1 MIKDIIG
8 REKER
13 ELLNQYIDSNE
24 SEFIA
29 IYGRRRVGKTFLIR
43 KMFGERLAFYMTG
56 MDNVT
61 MQDQLL
67 NFTLELRKFSG
78 KDIPVPENWLYA
90 FNSLATYLESL
101 PNGNKI
107 IFMDELPWMDT
118 PKSKFISAL
127 EHFWNSWASNRSDIK
142 LIVCGSATSW
152 MIDKLINNRGGL
164 HNRLTHR
171 MAIEPF
177 NLQECEQYFEAKGFG
192 YSQKEIAE
200 CYMIMGGIPFYLKQ
214 MQKGLSVA
222 QNIDRLFF
230 EIGCALD
237 GEFNNLYRALFKFS
251 ENYIRIVEALASKG
265 KGLTR
270 QEIIQQTKLS
280 NNGGLTTMLKELESC
295 GFIRQYEPFAKQKKD
310 ILYQL
315 TDFYSLFYFRFIQ
328 KNRYRDEHFWTN
340 SLESGI
346 HRSWSGYAFEMLCL
360 MHIAEIKKALG
371 ISGVQSLTSS
381 WRSNSSEEGAQIDL
395 VIDRKDQ
402 TVNLCEMKYADRT
415 FVIDKQ
421 YDENL
426 RNKLASFREETKT
439 RKSLHLTFVT
449 TYGVKP
455 NAYSGHI
462 QKEVVLEDLFK

>member
-43 KMFGERLAFYMTG
+43 KMFSERLAFYMTG

-152 MIDKLINNRGGL
+152 MIDKLINNQGGL

-237 GEFNNLYRALFKFS
+237 GEFDNLYRALFKFS
-251 ENYIRIVEALASKG
+251 GNYIRIVEALASKG

-270 QEIIQQTKLS
+270 QEIIQQTKLP

-315 TDFYSLFYFRFIQ
+315 TDFYSLFYFRFIP

-340 SLESGI
+340 SLGSGI
-346 HRSWSGYAFEMLCL
+346 HRSWSGYAFEILCL

>member
-127 EHFWNSWASNRSDIK
+127 ENFWNSWASNRSDIK

-152 MIDKLINNRGGL
+152 MIDKLINNQGGL

-237 GEFNNLYRALFKFS
+237 GEFDNLYRALFKFS

-270 QEIIQQTKLS
+270 QEIIQQTKLP

-340 SLESGI
+340 SLGSGI

>member
-8 REKER
+8 RKKEC

-192 YSQKEIAE
+192 YSLKEIAE
-200 CYMIMGGIPFYLKQ
+200 CYMIMGGIPYYLKQ

-237 GEFNNLYRALFKFS
+237 GEFDNLYRALFKFS

-270 QEIIQQTKLS
+270 QEIIQQTKLP

-340 SLESGI
+340 SLGSGI

-426 RNKLASFREETKT
+426 RNKIASFREETKT

-462 QKEVVLEDLFK
+462 QKEVTLEDLFV

>member
-237 GEFNNLYRALFKFS
+237 GEFDNLYRALFKFS

-270 QEIIQQTKLS
+270 QEIIQQTKLP
-280 NNGGLTTMLKELESC
+280 NNGGLTTMLKKLESC

-340 SLESGI
+340 SLGSGI

>member
-237 GEFNNLYRALFKFS
+237 GEFDNLYRALFKFS
-251 ENYIRIVEALASKG
+251 ENYIRIVEAMASKG

-270 QEIIQQTKLS
+270 QEIIQQTKLP

-340 SLESGI
+340 SLGSGI
-346 HRSWSGYAFEMLCL
+346 HRSWSEYAFEMLCL

>member
-118 PKSKFISAL
+118 PKSKFLSAL
-127 EHFWNSWASNRSDIK
+127 EHFWNSWAANRSDIK

-152 MIDKLINNRGGL
+152 MIDKLINNQGGL

-237 GEFNNLYRALFKFS
+237 GEFDNLYRALFKFS

-265 KGLTR
+265 KELTR
-270 QEIIQQTKLS
+270 QKIIQQTKLP

-340 SLESGI
+340 SLGSGI
-346 HRSWSGYAFEMLCL
+346 HRSWSEYAFEMLCL

>member
-43 KMFGERLAFYMTG
+43 KMFSERLAFYMTG

-237 GEFNNLYRALFKFS
+237 GEFDNLYRALFKFS

-270 QEIIQQTKLS
+270 QEIIQQTKLP

-340 SLESGI
+340 SLGSGI
-346 HRSWSGYAFEMLCL
+346 HRSWSGYAFEILCL

-371 ISGVQSLTSS
+371 ISGVQSLTPS
-381 WRSNSSEEGAQIDL
+381 WRSNASEEGAQIDL

>member
-237 GEFNNLYRALFKFS
+237 GEFDNLYRALFKFS

-270 QEIIQQTKLS
+270 QEIIQQTKLP
-280 NNGGLTTMLKELESC
+280 NNGGLTTMLKELKSC

-340 SLESGI
+340 SLGSGI

>member
-8 REKER
+8 RKKEY

-200 CYMIMGGIPFYLKQ
+200 CYMIMGGIPYYLKQ

-237 GEFNNLYRALFKFS
+237 GEFDNLYRALFKFS

-270 QEIIQQTKLS
+270 QEIIQQTKLP

-340 SLESGI
+340 SLGSGI

-426 RNKLASFREETKT
+426 RNKIASFREETKT

-462 QKEVVLEDLFK
+462 QKEVTLEDLFV

>member
-177 NLQECEQYFEAKGFG
+177 NLQECEQYFEAKGFS

-237 GEFNNLYRALFKFS
+237 GEFDNLYRALFKFS

-270 QEIIQQTKLS
+270 QEIIQQTKLP

-295 GFIRQYEPFAKQKKD
+295 GFIRQYEPFAKLKKD

-340 SLESGI
+340 SLGSGI

-449 TYGVKP
+449 TYGVNP

>member
-237 GEFNNLYRALFKFS
+237 GEFDNLYRALFKFS

-270 QEIIQQTKLS
+270 QEIIQQTKLP

-315 TDFYSLFYFRFIQ
+315 TDFYSLFYFCFIQ

-340 SLESGI
+340 SLGSGI
-346 HRSWSGYAFEMLCL
+346 HRSWSGYAFEILCL

-381 WRSNSSEEGAQIDL
+381 WRSNSSEEDAQIDL

>member
-1 MIKDIIG
+1 
-8 REKER
+8 
-13 ELLNQYIDSNE
+13 
-24 SEFIA
+24 
-29 IYGRRRVGKTFLIR
+29 
-43 KMFGERLAFYMTG
+43 
-56 MDNVT
+56 
-61 MQDQLL
+61 
-67 NFTLELRKFSG
+67 
-78 KDIPVPENWLYA
+78 
-90 FNSLATYLESL
+90 
-101 PNGNKI
+101 
-107 IFMDELPWMDT
+107 MDELPWMDT

-192 YSQKEIAE
+192 YSQKEITE

-237 GEFNNLYRALFKFS
+237 GEFDNLYRALFKFS
-251 ENYIRIVEALASKG
+251 ENYIRIVEALSSKG

-270 QEIIQQTKLS
+270 QEIIQQTKLP

-340 SLESGI
+340 SLGSGI
-346 HRSWSGYAFEMLCL
+346 HHSWSGYAFEMLCL

>member
-237 GEFNNLYRALFKFS
+237 GEFDNLYRALFKFS

-270 QEIIQQTKLS
+270 QEIIQQTKLP

-340 SLESGI
+340 SLGSGI
-346 HRSWSGYAFEMLCL
+346 HRSWSGYAFEILCL

>member
-177 NLQECEQYFEAKGFG
+177 NLQECKQYFEAKGFG

-237 GEFNNLYRALFKFS
+237 GEFDNLYRALFKFS
-251 ENYIRIVEALASKG
+251 ENYIRIVEAMASKG

-270 QEIIQQTKLS
+270 QEIIQQTKLP

-340 SLESGI
+340 SLGSGI

>member
-177 NLQECEQYFEAKGFG
+177 NLQECEQYFEAKGFS

-237 GEFNNLYRALFKFS
+237 GEFDNLYRALFKFS

-270 QEIIQQTKLS
+270 QEIIQQTKLP

-295 GFIRQYEPFAKQKKD
+295 GFIRQYEPFAKLKKD

-340 SLESGI
+340 SLGSGI

>member
-1 MIKDIIG
+1 
-8 REKER
+8 
-13 ELLNQYIDSNE
+13 
-24 SEFIA
+24 
-29 IYGRRRVGKTFLIR
+29 
-43 KMFGERLAFYMTG
+43 
-56 MDNVT
+56 
-61 MQDQLL
+61 
-67 NFTLELRKFSG
+67 
-78 KDIPVPENWLYA
+78 
-90 FNSLATYLESL
+90 
-101 PNGNKI
+101 
-107 IFMDELPWMDT
+107 MDELPWMDT

-237 GEFNNLYRALFKFS
+237 GEFDNLYRALFKFS

-270 QEIIQQTKLS
+270 QEIIQQTKLP

-340 SLESGI
+340 SLGSGI

>member
-237 GEFNNLYRALFKFS
+237 GEFDNLYRALFKFS
-251 ENYIRIVEALASKG
+251 GNYIRIVEALASKG

-270 QEIIQQTKLS
+270 QEIIQQTKLP
-280 NNGGLTTMLKELESC
+280 NNGGLTTMLKKLESC

-315 TDFYSLFYFRFIQ
+315 TDFYSLFYFCFIQ

-340 SLESGI
+340 SLGSGI

-381 WRSNSSEEGAQIDL
+381 WRSNSSEEDAQIDL

>member
-237 GEFNNLYRALFKFS
+237 GEFDNLYRALFKFS

-270 QEIIQQTKLS
+270 QEIIQQTKLP

-340 SLESGI
+340 SLGSGI
-346 HRSWSGYAFEMLCL
+346 HRSWSEYAFEMLCL

>member
-90 FNSLATYLESL
+90 FNSLSTYLESL

-177 NLQECEQYFEAKGFG
+177 NLQECKQYFEAKGFG

-237 GEFNNLYRALFKFS
+237 GEFDNLYRALFKFS
-251 ENYIRIVEALASKG
+251 ENYIRIVEAMASKG

-270 QEIIQQTKLS
+270 QEIIQQTKLP

-340 SLESGI
+340 SLGSGI

>member
-8 REKER
+8 REKEQ

-78 KDIPVPENWLYA
+78 EDISVPENWLYA

-177 NLQECEQYFEAKGFG
+177 NLRECEQYFEAKGFG

-214 MQKGLSVA
+214 MQKGLSIA

-237 GEFNNLYRALFKFS
+237 GEFDNLYRALFKFS
-251 ENYIRIVEALASKG
+251 ENYIKIVEVLASKG

-270 QEIIQQTKLS
+270 QEIIQQTKLP

-340 SLESGI
+340 SLGNGT

-360 MHIAEIKKALG
+360 MHITEIKKTLG

-426 RNKLASFREETKT
+426 RNKIASFREETKT

-449 TYGVKP
+449 TYGVKS

-462 QKEVVLEDLFK
+462 QKEVLLEDLFK

>member
-177 NLQECEQYFEAKGFG
+177 NLQECKQYFEAKGFG

-237 GEFNNLYRALFKFS
+237 GEFDNLYRALFKFS
-251 ENYIRIVEALASKG
+251 ENYIRIVEAMASKG

-270 QEIIQQTKLS
+270 QEIIQQTKLP

-340 SLESGI
+340 SLGSGI

-449 TYGVKP
+449 TYGVNH

>member
-43 KMFGERLAFYMTG
+43 KMFSERLAFYMTG

-237 GEFNNLYRALFKFS
+237 GEFDNLYRALFKFS

-270 QEIIQQTKLS
+270 QEIIQQTKLP

-315 TDFYSLFYFRFIQ
+315 TDFYSLFYFRFIP

-340 SLESGI
+340 SLGSGI

>member
-237 GEFNNLYRALFKFS
+237 GEFDNLYRALFKFS

-270 QEIIQQTKLS
+270 QEIIQQTKLP

-328 KNRYRDEHFWTN
+328 KNRYRDEQFWTN
-340 SLESGI
+340 SLGSGI

>member
-177 NLQECEQYFEAKGFG
+177 NLQECKQYFEAKGFG

-237 GEFNNLYRALFKFS
+237 GEFDNLYRALFKFS

-270 QEIIQQTKLS
+270 QEIIQQTKLP

-340 SLESGI
+340 SLGSGI

>member
-127 EHFWNSWASNRSDIK
+127 ENFWNSWASNRSDIK

-237 GEFNNLYRALFKFS
+237 GEFDNLYRALFKFS

-270 QEIIQQTKLS
+270 QEIIQQTKLP

-340 SLESGI
+340 SLGSGI
-346 HRSWSGYAFEMLCL
+346 HRSWSGYAFEILCL

>member
-237 GEFNNLYRALFKFS
+237 GEFDNLYRALFKFS

-270 QEIIQQTKLS
+270 QEIIQQTKLP

-340 SLESGI
+340 SLGSGI

-381 WRSNSSEEGAQIDL
+381 WRSNSSEEDAQIDL

>member
-230 EIGCALD
+230 EIGCVLD
-237 GEFNNLYRALFKFS
+237 GEFDNLYRALFKFS

-270 QEIIQQTKLS
+270 QEIIQQTKLP

-295 GFIRQYEPFAKQKKD
+295 GFIQQYEPFAKQKKD

-340 SLESGI
+340 SLGSGI

>member
-237 GEFNNLYRALFKFS
+237 GEFDNLYRALFKFS

-270 QEIIQQTKLS
+270 QEIIQQTKLP

-340 SLESGI
+340 SLGSGI

>member
-152 MIDKLINNRGGL
+152 MIDKLINNQGGL

-237 GEFNNLYRALFKFS
+237 GEFDNLYRALFKFS

-265 KGLTR
+265 KGSTR
-270 QEIIQQTKLS
+270 QEIIQQTKLP

-340 SLESGI
+340 SLGSGI
-346 HRSWSGYAFEMLCL
+346 HRSWSEYAFEMLCL

>member
-237 GEFNNLYRALFKFS
+237 GEFDNLYRALFKFS

-270 QEIIQQTKLS
+270 QEIIQQTKLP

-340 SLESGI
+340 SLGSGI

-462 QKEVVLEDLFK
+462 QKEVVRED

>member
-142 LIVCGSATSW
+142 LLVCGSATS
-152 MIDKLINNRGGL
+152 
-164 HNRLTHR
+164 
-171 MAIEPF
+171 
-177 NLQECEQYFEAKGFG
+177 
-192 YSQKEIAE
+192 
-200 CYMIMGGIPFYLKQ
+200 
-214 MQKGLSVA
+214 
-222 QNIDRLFF
+222 
-230 EIGCALD
+230 
-237 GEFNNLYRALFKFS
+237 
-251 ENYIRIVEALASKG
+251 
-265 KGLTR
+265 
-270 QEIIQQTKLS
+270 
-280 NNGGLTTMLKELESC
+280 
-295 GFIRQYEPFAKQKKD
+295 
-310 ILYQL
+310 
-315 TDFYSLFYFRFIQ
+315 
-328 KNRYRDEHFWTN
+328 
-340 SLESGI
+340 
-346 HRSWSGYAFEMLCL
+346 
-360 MHIAEIKKALG
+360 
-371 ISGVQSLTSS
+371 
-381 WRSNSSEEGAQIDL
+381 
-395 VIDRKDQ
+395 
-402 TVNLCEMKYADRT
+402 
-415 FVIDKQ
+415 
-421 YDENL
+421 
-426 RNKLASFREETKT
+426 
-439 RKSLHLTFVT
+439 
-449 TYGVKP
+449 
-455 NAYSGHI
+455 
-462 QKEVVLEDLFK
+462 

>member
-43 KMFGERLAFYMTG
+43 KMFSERLAFYMTG

-237 GEFNNLYRALFKFS
+237 GEFDNLYRALFKFS

-270 QEIIQQTKLS
+270 QEIIQQTKLP

-340 SLESGI
+340 SLGSGI

>member
-8 REKER
+8 RKKEC

-200 CYMIMGGIPFYLKQ
+200 CYMIMGGIPYYLKQ

-237 GEFNNLYRALFKFS
+237 GEFDNLYRALFKFS

-270 QEIIQQTKLS
+270 QEIIQQTKLP

-340 SLESGI
+340 SLGSGI

-426 RNKLASFREETKT
+426 RNKIASFREETKT

-462 QKEVVLEDLFK
+462 QKEVTLEDLFV

>member
-127 EHFWNSWASNRSDIK
+127 ENFWNSWASNRSDIK

-237 GEFNNLYRALFKFS
+237 GEFDNLYRALFKFS

-270 QEIIQQTKLS
+270 QEIIQQTKLP

-340 SLESGI
+340 SLGSGI